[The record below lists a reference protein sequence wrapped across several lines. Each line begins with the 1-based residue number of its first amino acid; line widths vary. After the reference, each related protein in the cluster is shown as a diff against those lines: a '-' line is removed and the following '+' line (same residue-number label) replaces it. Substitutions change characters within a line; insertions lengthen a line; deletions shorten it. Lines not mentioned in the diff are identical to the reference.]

1 MRKSQVAVVR
11 RVFSEDLKRKKVREL
26 EQKLTSVCELSRE
39 YEVSRSAIYKW
50 VDQYSIMRKQKVKM
64 VVEAE
69 SDTQKIVALKKQVEE
84 LERMLGQKQ
93 VLLEFQGKM
102 IDLAEEHYGVDIKKK
117 FGSTPSSGSGN
128 TSDPTPS
135 A

>member
-1 MRKSQVAVVR
+1 MDSVQ
-11 RVFSEDLKRKKVREL
+11 RVFSEDLKRKKVREW

-39 YEVSRSAIYKW
+39 YQVSRSAIYKW
-50 VDQYSIMRKQKVKM
+50 IDQYSAMRKQKVKM
-64 VVEAE
+64 VVESE
-69 SDTQKIVALKKQVEE
+69 SDTQRIVALKKQVEE
-84 LERMLGQKQ
+84 LERLVGQKQ

-117 FGSTPSSGSGN
+117 FGSAPSSGSAN
-128 TSDPTPS
+128 TSDLMPS

>member
-1 MRKSQVAVVR
+1 MDSVQ
-11 RVFSEDLKRKKVREL
+11 RVFSEDLKRKKVREW

-39 YEVSRSAIYKW
+39 YQVSRSAIYKW
-50 VDQYSIMRKQKVKM
+50 IDQYSAMRKQKVKM
-64 VVEAE
+64 VVESE
-69 SDTQKIVALKKQVEE
+69 SDTQRIVALKKQVEE
-84 LERMLGQKQ
+84 LERLVGQKQ

-117 FGSTPSSGSGN
+117 FGSAPSSGSAN
-128 TSDPTPS
+128 TSDPMPS

>member
-1 MRKSQVAVVR
+1 MSRLMDSVQ
-11 RVFSEDLKRKKVREL
+11 RVFSEDLKRKKVREW

-39 YEVSRSAIYKW
+39 YQVSRSAIYKW
-50 VDQYSIMRKQKVKM
+50 IDQYSAMRKQKVKM
-64 VVEAE
+64 VVESE
-69 SDTQKIVALKKQVEE
+69 SDTQRIVALKKQVEE
-84 LERMLGQKQ
+84 LERLVGQKQ

-117 FGSTPSSGSGN
+117 FGSAPSSGSAN
-128 TSDPTPS
+128 TSDPMPS

>member
-1 MRKSQVAVVR
+1 MSRLKESIQ
-11 RVFSEDLKRKKVREL
+11 RVFSEDLKRKKVREW

-39 YEVSRSAIYKW
+39 YQVSRSAIYKW
-50 VDQYSIMRKQKVKM
+50 IDQYSAMRKQKVKM

-69 SDTQKIVALKKQVEE
+69 SDTQRIVALKKQVEE
-84 LERMLGQKQ
+84 LERLVGQKQ

-117 FGSTPSSGSGN
+117 FGSAPSSGSAN
-128 TSDPTPS
+128 TSDPAPS